1 MGYVVRHNYIE
12 KLKRL
17 RDTQLIKVVTG
28 VRRCGKSTLL
38 KQFREY
44 LAAQGVKGEYLI
56 SLNFED
62 MKNRPLLDGEKLHE
76 YIESK
81 LSPNGMNYIF
91 LDEVQAVSD
100 FQRVVDSLYIRDNID
115 LYITG
120 SNGTL
125 LSGQLATLLS
135 GRYIEIKML
144 PFSFAEYYELAGGD
158 KRRAWQ
164 EYFQAGG
171 FPYLSQLS
179 DEEIRLE
186 YLTGIYNTVLVKDV
200 LSRQGIGDAQRLE
213 SIARFLA
220 DSVGSLVSVKKI
232 ADTLTADGRK
242 TTSATVDGYLGALLD
257 AFVFYRADRY
267 DIKGRQHLKSLS
279 KYYLVDLGLWRMI
292 LGKYGGDVGH
302 RLENIVYL
310 ELVRRGYQVSV
321 GKLEQGEVDFVVRR
335 DGEIS
340 YYQVSAS
347 VLDPQVLERELAP
360 LEKIK
365 DNYPKYL
372 LTLDEL
378 PIGRNGINQVNIV
391 DFLLE

>member
-1 MGYVVRHNYIE
+1 MGYVIRQKYLE
-12 KLKRL
+12 KLKKL
-17 RDTQLIKVVTG
+17 KDTRLIKVVTG

-44 LAAQGVKGEYLI
+44 LAAGEVKKERLI

-62 MKNRPLLDGEKLHE
+62 MGNRFLLDGEKLYE
-76 YIESK
+76 YIENR
-81 LSPNGMNYIF
+81 LSPNEMNYIF
-91 LDEVQAVSD
+91 LDEVQAVSE
-100 FQRVVDSLYIRDNID
+100 FQRVADSLYIRDNVD

-144 PFSFAEYYELAGGD
+144 PFSFAEYYELVGGD
-158 KRRAWQ
+158 RGRAWQ
-164 EYFQAGG
+164 EYFQNGG
-171 FPYLSQLS
+171 FPYLSQLP

-186 YLTGIYNTVLVKDV
+186 YLTGIYNTVLVKDI
-200 LSRQGIGDAQRLE
+200 LSRGGINDAPRLE
-213 SIARFLA
+213 SVARFLA
-220 DSVGSLVSVKKI
+220 DSAGSLVSVKRI
-232 ADTLTADGRK
+232 ADTLTSDGRK
-242 TTSATVDGYLGALLD
+242 TTPATVDGYVEALLD
-257 AFVFYRADRY
+257 AFIFYRADRY

-279 KYYLVDLGLWRMI
+279 KYYLADPGLWRMI
-292 LGKYGGDVGH
+292 LGKYGGDIGH

-310 ELVRRGYQVSV
+310 ELLRRGFQVSV
-321 GKLEQGEVDFVVRR
+321 GKLEQGEVDFVARR
-335 DGEIS
+335 DGEMS

-347 VLDPQVLERELAP
+347 VLDPEVLEREMLP

-378 PIGRNGINQVNIV
+378 PIGRNGIHRLNII
-391 DFLLE
+391 DFLLS

>member
-1 MGYVVRHNYIE
+1 MGYVIRQKYLE
-12 KLKRL
+12 KLKKL
-17 RDTQLIKVVTG
+17 RDTRLIKVVTG

-44 LAAQGVKGEYLI
+44 LAARGVNKECLI

-62 MKNRPLLDGEKLHE
+62 MGNRSLLAGEKLYE
-76 YIESK
+76 YIENR
-81 LSPNGMNYIF
+81 LIPNEMNYIF
-91 LDEVQAVSD
+91 LDEVQAVSE
-100 FQRVVDSLYIRDNID
+100 FQRVVDSLYIRENID

-135 GRYIEIKML
+135 GRYIEIRML

-158 KRRAWQ
+158 RRRAWQ
-164 EYFQAGG
+164 DYFQNGG
-171 FPYLSQLS
+171 FPYLAQLP
-179 DEEIRLE
+179 DEDIRLE

-200 LSRQGIGDAQRLE
+200 LSRRGIGDAPRLE

-220 DSVGSLVSVKKI
+220 DSAGSLISVKKI

-242 TTSATVDGYLGALLD
+242 TTSATVDGYVGALLD

-267 DIKGRQHLKSLS
+267 DIRGRQHLKSLA

-292 LGKYGGDVGH
+292 LGKYGGDIGH

-310 ELVRRGYQVSV
+310 ELLRRGFQVSV
-321 GKLEQGEVDFVVRR
+321 GKLEQGEVDFVARR

-347 VLDPQVLERELAP
+347 VLDPAVLERELRP

-378 PIGRNGINQVNIV
+378 PIGRNGINQLNII

>member
-1 MGYVVRHNYIE
+1 MGYVIRQKYLE
-12 KLKRL
+12 KLKKL
-17 RDTQLIKVVTG
+17 RDTRLIKVVTG

-44 LAAQGVKGEYLI
+44 LAARGVKKECLI

-62 MKNRPLLDGEKLHE
+62 MGNRSLLAGEKLYE
-76 YIESK
+76 YIENR
-81 LSPNGMNYIF
+81 LIPNEMNYIF
-91 LDEVQAVSD
+91 LDEVQAVSE
-100 FQRVVDSLYIRDNID
+100 FQRVVDSLYIRENID

-135 GRYIEIKML
+135 GRYIEIRML
-144 PFSFAEYYELAGGD
+144 PFSFAEYLELAGGD
-158 KRRAWQ
+158 RRRAWQ
-164 EYFQAGG
+164 DYFQTGG
-171 FPYLSQLS
+171 FPYLAQLP
-179 DEEIRLE
+179 DEDIRLE

-200 LSRQGIGDAQRLE
+200 LSRQGISDAPRLE

-220 DSVGSLVSVKKI
+220 DSVGSLISVKKI

-242 TTSATVDGYLGALLD
+242 TTSATVDGYVGALLD

-292 LGKYGGDVGH
+292 LGKYGGDIGH

-310 ELVRRGYQVSV
+310 ELLRRGFQVSV
-321 GKLEQGEVDFVVRR
+321 GKLEQGEVDLVARR

-347 VLDPQVLERELAP
+347 VLDPAVLERELRP

-378 PIGRNGINQVNIV
+378 LIGRNGINQLNII

>member
-1 MGYVVRHNYIE
+1 MGYVIRHNYLG
-12 KLKRL
+12 KLKKL
-17 RDTQLIKVVTG
+17 RDTRLIKMVTG

-44 LAAQGVKGEYLI
+44 LAARGVKKECLI

-62 MKNRPLLDGEKLHE
+62 MGNRALLAGEKLYE
-76 YIESK
+76 YIESR
-81 LSPNGMNYIF
+81 LIPNEMNYIF
-91 LDEVQAVSD
+91 LDEVQAVSE
-100 FQRVVDSLYIRDNID
+100 FQRVVDSLYIRENVD
-115 LYITG
+115 LYVTG

-135 GRYIEIKML
+135 GRYIEIRML
-144 PFSFAEYYELAGGD
+144 PLSFAEYCELVGGD
-158 KRRAWQ
+158 RRRLWQ
-164 EYFQAGG
+164 DYFQTGG
-171 FPYLSQLS
+171 FPYLSQLP
-179 DEEIRLE
+179 DEDVRLD

-200 LSRQGIGDAQRLE
+200 LSRRGISDAPRLE
-213 SIARFLA
+213 SVARFLA
-220 DSVGSLVSVKKI
+220 DSVGSPVSVKKI

-242 TTSATVDGYLGALLD
+242 TTPATVDGYVAGLLD

-267 DIKGRQHLKSLS
+267 DIRGRQHLKSLA

-310 ELVRRGYQVSV
+310 ELLRRGFQVSV
-321 GKLEQGEVDFVVRR
+321 GKLERGEVDFVARR

-347 VLDPQVLERELAP
+347 VLDPAVWERELRP

-378 PIGRNGINQVNIV
+378 PIGRNGINQRNII

>member
-1 MGYVVRHNYIE
+1 MGSVIRQKYLE
-12 KLKRL
+12 KLKKL
-17 RDTQLIKVVTG
+17 RDTRLIKVVTG

-44 LAAQGVKGEYLI
+44 LAARGVKKECLI

-62 MKNRPLLDGEKLHE
+62 MGNRSLLAGEKLYE
-76 YIESK
+76 YIENR
-81 LSPNGMNYIF
+81 LSPKGMNYIF
-91 LDEVQAVSD
+91 LDEVQAVSE
-100 FQRVVDSLYIRDNID
+100 FQRVVDSLYIRGNID

-135 GRYIEIKML
+135 GRYIEIRML
-144 PFSFAEYYELAGGD
+144 PFSFAEYYELAGGG

-164 EYFQAGG
+164 EYFQTGG
-171 FPYLSQLS
+171 FPYLAQLP
-179 DEEIRLE
+179 DEDIRLE

-200 LSRQGIGDAQRLE
+200 LSRQGISDAPRLE

-220 DSVGSLVSVKKI
+220 DSVGSLISVKKI

-242 TTSATVDGYLGALLD
+242 TTPATVDGYVAGLLD

-279 KYYLVDLGLWRMI
+279 KYYLVDLGLWRML

-310 ELVRRGYQVSV
+310 ELLRRGFQVSV
-321 GKLEQGEVDFVVRR
+321 GKLEQGEVDFVARR

-347 VLDPQVLERELAP
+347 VLDPAVWERELRP

-378 PIGRNGINQVNIV
+378 PIGRNGINQLNII